1 MAIAPETVDDFLKQ
15 VDWKAVRQDDHNW
28 STGFRGDNATFN
40 FHIRTTDVWIY
51 FALPFPVKVQPAAR
65 ANFIEHVLRLN
76 YQMSMAKFML
86 DNDDDVILTV
96 ELPNAAL
103 QVGEFEDA
111 LRAIC
116 VYADENYVEL
126 VRLATDPSAVSSLKP
141 KPGPQRNEE

>member
-1 MAIAPETVDDFLKQ
+1 
-15 VDWKAVRQDDHNW
+15 
-28 STGFRGDNATFN
+28 
-40 FHIRTTDVWIY
+40 
-51 FALPFPVKVQPAAR
+51 
-65 ANFIEHVLRLN
+65 
-76 YQMSMAKFML
+76 ML
-86 DNDDDVILTV
+86 DNEDDMILTV

-141 KPGPQRNEE
+141 KPGP